1 MIEKW
6 EGHCY
11 DGCMY
16 NASKGMLCYS
26 SCNVERDMLKTIASV
41 KKLSP
46 STLGVMYINTLMA
59 FPFYALSGKF
69 EANDALL
76 MDMYTNKPV
85 ELTNDEGMQHVY
97 VYDWG
102 SAKGRELFIAF
113 IKDLLDSGQADGLFS
128 DKWSYRCS
136 QVNEST
142 WKICNN
148 RCGYVTPAQAAAYNA
163 GAEQVRE
170 QISTLLNVNASTPS
184 GFHGFLYADGL
195 SNTAKCPPATYT
207 DGYIKVNLVGGWA
220 TFRPQLGYV
229 TKPVYGHLSGP
240 EKEQNVHNFIRMVK
254 MYKACGYRYIYIG
267 TLPIHPSTGHV

>member
-1 MIEKW
+1 MIELAAAIEEPLAGSEIMSWVSCRRVALLPLLLVAALPAPAASVQAPNTSLVTMPVGYFGGHHNEDTSFHGNTSCPVAGCRPQKNIEMLAKMRLVMIEKW

-26 SCNVERDMLKTIASV
+26 SCNVEADMLKTIASV
-41 KKLSP
+41 KALNP

-69 EANDALL
+69 KASDALL
-76 MDMYTNKPV
+76 IDMYTNKPV

-102 SAKGRELFIAF
+102 SAKGRDLFLEF
-113 IKDLLDSGQADGLFS
+113 IRGLLDSGQADGLFS
-128 DKWSYRCS
+128 DKWNYRCS
-136 QVNEST
+136 QVNESA

-163 GAEQVRE
+163 GAEQVR
-170 QISTLLNVNASTPS
+170 TT
-184 GFHGFLYADGL
+184 
-195 SNTAKCPPATYT
+195 
-207 DGYIKVNLVGGWA
+207 
-220 TFRPQLGYV
+220 
-229 TKPVYGHLSGP
+229 HLS
-240 EKEQNVHNFIRMVK
+240 
-254 MYKACGYRYIYIG
+254 
-267 TLPIHPSTGHV
+267 

>member
-16 NASKGMLCYS
+16 NASKGKLCYS
-26 SCNVERDMLKTIASV
+26 SCDVEGDMLKTIASV
-41 KKLSP
+41 EALNP
-46 STLGVMYINTLMA
+46 SVLGIMYINTLMA

-69 EANDALL
+69 ESHDALL
-76 MDMYTNKPV
+76 IDMYTNKPV

-102 SAKGRELFIAF
+102 SAKGRQLFLEF
-113 IKDLLDSGQADGLFS
+113 IKGLLDSGQADGLFS

-136 QVNEST
+136 QVNSST

-163 GAEQVRE
+163 GAEEVRE
-170 QISTLLNVNASTPS
+170 QISKLLAVNSTEPD

-195 SNTAKCPPATYT
+195 SNTAKCPRA
-207 DGYIKVNLVGGWA
+207 A
-220 TFRPQLGYV
+220 
-229 TKPVYGHLSGP
+229 YG
-240 EKEQNVHNFIRMVK
+240 
-254 MYKACGYRYIYIG
+254 ACVQSWR
-267 TLPIHPSTGHV
+267 LRA